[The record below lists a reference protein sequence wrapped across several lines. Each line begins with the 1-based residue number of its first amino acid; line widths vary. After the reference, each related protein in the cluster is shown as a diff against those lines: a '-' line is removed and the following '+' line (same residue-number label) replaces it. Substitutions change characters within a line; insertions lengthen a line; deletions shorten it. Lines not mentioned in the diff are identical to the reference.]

1 MVRQASISLLLHLN
15 LFLHYSN
22 TVLTKSG
29 GGHYSSQRSL
39 GAGPSG
45 GHGAQQNYWG
55 NSMYPPDINSWYEY
69 GMDPMRFLKKRMFD
83 RLMFS

>member
-1 MVRQASISLLLHLN
+1 MVRQASISLLLLLN
-15 LFLHYSN
+15 IYFP
-22 TVLTKSG
+22 TVLSKSG

-39 GAGPSG
+39 GTGPSG

-69 GMDPMRFLKKRMFD
+69 GMNL
-83 RLMFS
+83 